1 MKTFLFYTGE
11 GITYSPT
18 DVLCENYQI
27 LGFDSGNTQRE
38 AFDNFFINNPW
49 VSEYGFSHEN
59 IMLRQVVTKC

>member
-27 LGFDSGNTQRE
+27 LGFEFGKSQEE
-38 AFDNFFINNPW
+38 AFTTFLINNLW
-49 VSEYGFSHEN
+49 ILEYGFSLEN
-59 IMLRQVVTKC
+59 IMTRQVETK